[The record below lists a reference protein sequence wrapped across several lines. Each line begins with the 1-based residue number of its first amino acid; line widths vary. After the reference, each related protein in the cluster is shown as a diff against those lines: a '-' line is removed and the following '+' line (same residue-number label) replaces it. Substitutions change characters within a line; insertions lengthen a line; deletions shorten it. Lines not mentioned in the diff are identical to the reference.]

1 MPATTASQPV
11 QPSLRQQPSFP
22 PFDFCNVSCVL
33 NQLNDTF
40 LSFQVAKIRLAL
52 EQKVMRLEEAVK
64 TLNSE
69 KKQISEDVS
78 TSTCVFPRFIVTIR
92 YQLAAIDSSR
102 KQLRDHVG
110 SSSLCV
116 TELNWS
122 L

>member
-1 MPATTASQPV
+1 
-11 QPSLRQQPSFP
+11 
-22 PFDFCNVSCVL
+22 
-33 NQLNDTF
+33 
-40 LSFQVAKIRLAL
+40 
-52 EQKVMRLEEAVK
+52 MRLEEAVK